1 MKAANNLKMDNNRE
15 EIIKL
20 LDKKYTAIGQ
30 DLDTHLKG
38 LLYSKPIRYWDLIQT
53 DVLLNLQ
60 VQRTEFPDEM
70 VFIMYHQINE
80 LLFKMILWEI
90 KQISY
95 KDTITAAFFTERLG
109 RISRYFDM
117 LSNSFNVMQE
127 GMEVEQYLKFR
138 DTLTPASGFQS
149 AQYRMIEITLTNL
162 INLIDNRFRGTIDR
176 DTPFENAFE
185 HLYWQAAGKDYKTG
199 EKSYL
204 LKEFEEKYKDDLIKL
219 MQEYNEINLYD
230 KYKSLPKKVR
240 EDISLKNAMRHLDYT
255 INITWVMHHYNA
267 ARKYLLTKGEDTE
280 ATGGS
285 DWQKYMLPKYQKR
298 IFFPGL
304 WSDEEKE
311 NWGITNLKSYKI
323 LK

>member
-1 MKAANNLKMDNNRE
+1 MESNLHPMNQNTN
-15 EIIKL
+15 EIIAL
-20 LDKKYTAIGQ
+20 LKKKYDAIDQ

-53 DVLLNLQ
+53 DALLNLQ

-70 VFIMYHQINE
+70 VFLMYHQINE

-95 KDTITAAFFTERLG
+95 NDELTADFFATRLG

-117 LSNSFNVMQE
+117 LSNSFNVMEE

-149 AQYRMIEITLTNL
+149 AQYRMIEITMTNL
-162 INLIDNRFRGTIDR
+162 INLIDNRYRATIDR
-176 DTPFENAFE
+176 NTPFEHAFE
-185 HLYWQAAGKDYKTG
+185 HMYWQAAGKDYKTG
-199 EKSYL
+199 KKSYL
-204 LKEFEEKYKDDLIKL
+204 LKEFEAKYKDQLVSL

-230 KYKSLPKKVR
+230 KYKTLPKKVKENVR
-240 EDISLKNAMRHLDYT
+240 LKNAMRHLDYT
-255 INITWVMHHYNA
+255 INISWVMHHYNA
-267 ARKYLLTKGEDTE
+267 AKKYLLSKGEDTE

-285 DWQKYMLPKYQKR
+285 DWQKYMLPRYQKR
-298 IFFPGL
+298 IFFPSL
-304 WSDEEKE
+304 WSEEEKE
-311 NWGITNLKSYKI
+311 NWGITNLESYKI
-323 LK
+323 LEE

>member
-1 MKAANNLKMDNNRE
+1 MNKKRE
-15 EIIKL
+15 EILSL
-20 LDKKYTAIGQ
+20 LEKKYDAIGQ
-30 DLDTHLKG
+30 DLDTHLSG
-38 LLYSKPIRYWDLIQT
+38 LLYNKPIRYWDFVQT
-53 DVLLNLQ
+53 DALLNLQ

-70 VFIMYHQINE
+70 VFLMYHQINE

-95 KDTITAAFFTERLG
+95 NDNLTANFFSDKLG

-117 LSNSFNVMQE
+117 LSNSFQVMEE

-162 INLIDNRFRGTIDR
+162 INLIDNRFRKTIDQN
-176 DTPFENAFE
+176 TPYENAFE
-185 HLYWQAAGKDYKTG
+185 HMYWQAAGKDYKTG
-199 EKSYL
+199 EKTYL
-204 LKEFEEKYKDDLIKL
+204 LKEFEEKYKEDLIKL
-219 MQEYNEINLYD
+219 MKEYNKINLYD
-230 KYKSLPKKVR
+230 KYKSLPKNVR
-240 EDISLKNAMRHLDYT
+240 EDITLKNAMRHLDYT
-255 INITWVMHHYNA
+255 INISWVMHHYNA
-267 ARKYLLTKGEDTE
+267 AKKYLLSKGEDTE

-298 IFFPGL
+298 IFFPSL
-304 WSDEEKE
+304 WSKDEIK
-311 NWGITNLKSYKI
+311 NWGITNLESYKI

>member
-1 MKAANNLKMDNNRE
+1 MDKNRE
-15 EIIKL
+15 EILNL
-20 LDKKYTAIGQ
+20 LEKKYEAIGQ
-30 DLDTHLKG
+30 DLDTHLSG

-53 DVLLNLQ
+53 DALLNLQ

-70 VFIMYHQINE
+70 VFLMYHQINE

-95 KDTITAAFFTERLG
+95 KEELTADFFTSRLG

-117 LSNSFNVMQE
+117 LSNSFNVMEE

-162 INLIDNRFRGTIDR
+162 INLIDNRFRGSIDR
-176 DTPFENAFE
+176 NTPFEHAFE
-185 HLYWQAAGKDYKTG
+185 HMYWQAAGKDYKTG

-204 LKEFEEKYKDDLIKL
+204 LKEFEAKYKDDLIKL

-230 KYKSLPKKVR
+230 KYKSLPKEVK

-255 INITWVMHHYNA
+255 INISWVMHHYNA
-267 ARKYLLTKGEDTE
+267 AKKYLLSKGEDTE

-285 DWQKYMLPKYQKR
+285 DWQKYMLPRYQKR
-298 IFFPGL
+298 IFFPSL
-304 WSDEEKE
+304 WSEEEKE
-311 NWGITNLKSYKI
+311 NWGITNLESYKI
-323 LK
+323 LTK